1 MVNKQKQEL
10 LDRLQRMFVSPIIS
24 TKGLVKVKKLYKE
37 IAKSDRVTVEMINSV
52 RNFERNRF

>member
-24 TKGLVKVKKLYKE
+24 TEGLVKVKKLYKE
-37 IAKSDRVTVEMINSV
+37 IAKSDRITVEMINSV

>member
-24 TKGLVKVKKLYKE
+24 TEGLVKVKKLYKE